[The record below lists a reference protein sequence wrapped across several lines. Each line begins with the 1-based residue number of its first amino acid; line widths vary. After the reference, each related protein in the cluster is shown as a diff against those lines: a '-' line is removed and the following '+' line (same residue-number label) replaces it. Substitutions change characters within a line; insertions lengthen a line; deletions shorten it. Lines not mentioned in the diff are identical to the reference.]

1 MMQQYQEL
9 KRRYPDHL
17 LFFRLGD
24 FYETFFE
31 DAELAARLLQIT
43 LTARQGAPMAG
54 IPHHAADAYIARLV
68 RVGQKIAVCE
78 QLEAPGRQKKLLR
91 RGVVRV
97 ITPGTLTDTA
107 YLEGAAN
114 NFLLALGP
122 ARDATGVA
130 LVDVSTGEF
139 WVGEDGPSET
149 EILSAALLRRP
160 SEILVPD
167 SLRANPAAMARLQA
181 TGAALTFCDPATFA
195 PRRAAADLC
204 AHFRVE
210 SLDPFGVGDL
220 GAGLGAAAAALAY
233 LRATQGD
240 ALGHLTHLQ
249 RLTASDSLALDETA
263 VATLELLESSGGS
276 VRDSLFGVLDE
287 TVTPMGARLLR
298 QWLLRPLFDPAA
310 IAPRQAAIGALVEA
324 PAERT
329 RLRTLL
335 RGVGDLERLAS
346 RATLGVAHARDLVGL
361 RACLSP
367 LAQIRRAAEAFDAES
382 IGEARAAL
390 APLDE
395 LREFLAAALEDEPP
409 LTLHDGGVIR
419 ESWHEGLSALVRD
432 AREARAWIAGLEER
446 ERARTGLSSLRVRF
460 NRVFGYGIE
469 VTHAQAAR
477 VPAEYVRRQTLTGA
491 ERYVTPE
498 LKEYEAKALGAD
510 ERRRKLEYE
519 LFEDVRRRVAARAD
533 ELLATARA
541 LARLDVFASLA
552 EVAHARG
559 HVRPLVDRGD
569 TLAIVEGRHPV
580 LEARAGTPVTPNDLA
595 LDRDARIVILTGPN
609 MSGKSVYLRQT
620 AHIVIMAQ
628 MGAFVPAR
636 EARIGVLDRV
646 FTRVGAQ
653 DNLARGQS
661 TFLVEMVE
669 TATILNNVTSRS
681 LVLLDEVGRGTS
693 TFDGLAI
700 AWAVV
705 EALHEGGHGA
715 RVLFATHFHEL
726 TRLAGRLGAVRNFHV
741 AVREWNDE
749 IVFLH
754 KVQPGGT
761 DRSYGIQVARLAGL
775 PAAVIARS
783 KALLAELEE
792 AGQLQTDATDA
803 VQLGLFAPAT
813 HPDPMLTELASLDL
827 AHLTPIE
834 ALNLLAKWQHGR
846 QQERQAS
853 EQQDRHHQATS
864 HPEQHRQAP
873 SQQDWPRETKF
884 QEDPQNPAESRQD
897 RHHQAE
903 AQQDRSQQAPTS
915 GHPRPD
921 PTSRPPLQ

>member
-1 MMQQYQEL
+1 VTDRDDLTPMMRQYRDL
-9 KRRYPDHL
+9 KRRYPDHVL
-17 LFFRLGD
+17 LFRLGD

-54 IPHHAADAYIARLV
+54 LPHHASDGYIARLV
-68 RVGQKIAVCE
+68 HAGQKIAVCE
-78 QLEAPGRQKKLLR
+78 QLEAPGREKKLLR
-91 RGVVRV
+91 RDVVRI

-114 NFLLALGP
+114 NFLMALIAG
-122 ARDATGVA
+122 RDATGVA

-139 WVGEDGPSET
+139 WAGEDAAKET
-149 EILSAALLRRP
+149 EVLATALLRRP
-160 SEILVPD
+160 AEIVVPD
-167 SLRANPAAMARLQA
+167 SAREDPALLARLQA
-181 TGAALTFCDPATFA
+181 TGAALTFCDPQTFA

-210 SLDPFGVGDL
+210 SLAAFGVADL
-220 GAGLGAAAAALAY
+220 TAGLGAAAAALAY

-240 ALGHLTHLQ
+240 ALGHLTRLQ
-249 RLTASDSLALDETA
+249 RLTATDAMVLDETA
-263 VATLELLESSGGS
+263 VVTLELLTSSGGS
-276 VRDSLFGVLDE
+276 TRESLFGVLDE

-298 QWLLRPLFDPAA
+298 QWLLRPLLDPAA
-310 IAPRQAAIGALVEA
+310 ITARQTGVGALVDA

-329 RLRTLL
+329 RLATML
-335 RGVGDLERLAS
+335 RRIGDVERLTS
-346 RATLGVAHARDLVGL
+346 RATLGQAHARDLVGL
-361 RACLSP
+361 RGC
-367 LAQIRRAAEAFDAES
+367 
-382 IGEARAAL
+382 L
-390 APLDE
+390 APLREIRTLAASIAAPAIADAARDLAE
-395 LREFLAAALEDEPP
+395 LDDLHDFLNAALEDEPP
-409 LTLHDGGVIR
+409 LALHDGGLIR
-419 ESWHEGLSALVRD
+419 ESWHAELAAIVRD

-446 ERARTGLSSLRVRF
+446 ERARTGISSLRVRF

-510 ERRRKLEYE
+510 ERRRRLEYE
-519 LFEDVRRRVAARAD
+519 LFEEVRRRVAARAED
-533 ELLATARA
+533 LLTTARA

-552 EVAHARG
+552 EVAHGRG
-559 HVRPLVDRGD
+559 HVRPTVDDGD
-569 TLAIVEGRHPV
+569 ALAIVEGRHPV
-580 LEARAGTPVTPNDLA
+580 LEARAGSPVTPNDVA

-620 AHIVIMAQ
+620 GHIAILAQ
-628 MGAFVPAR
+628 IGAFVPAR
-636 EARIGVLDRV
+636 EARIGVIDRV

-661 TFLVEMVE
+661 TFLVEMIE
-669 TATILNNVTSRS
+669 TATILNNVTPRS

-705 EALHEGGHGA
+705 EALHDRGHGA
-715 RVLFATHFHEL
+715 KVLFATHFHEL
-726 TRLAGRLGAVRNFHV
+726 TRLAGRLGGVRNFHV

-792 AGQLQTDATDA
+792 AGQLRTDASDT
-803 VQLGLFAPAT
+803 VQLGLFAPAA
-813 HPDPMLTELASLDL
+813 PDPVLTELASLDL
-827 AHLTPIE
+827 AHLTPLE
-834 ALNLLAKWQHGR
+834 ALNILAKWQQRLGDH
-846 QQERQAS
+846 
-853 EQQDRHHQATS
+853 
-864 HPEQHRQAP
+864 
-873 SQQDWPRETKF
+873 
-884 QEDPQNPAESRQD
+884 
-897 RHHQAE
+897 
-903 AQQDRSQQAPTS
+903 
-915 GHPRPD
+915 
-921 PTSRPPLQ
+921 